1 MRLLQVYK
9 DVHPFVRGGIERYIH
24 DLSAFLAQR
33 GHQVTVLVA
42 GRGAGKSSV
51 SGFGVVEYP
60 CIARV
65 LSNPV
70 SPGLG
75 RILDSIEADAVH
87 FHVPLPSAVM
97 ARLLSVSRTPYIV
110 TYHSDIVRQAFLMP
124 LYGPFLRRFLRGAE
138 RILATSPVYRDTSPY
153 LAGLSNTEVVPI
165 GTDTSVFT
173 PADGETEGSYALFV
187 GRFRSYK
194 GIEVLLQ
201 AWREFPDRRLV
212 MVGGGPLE
220 GLVSRAVRR
229 DRLNIEVERDP
240 EDGRLLELYR
250 NAGFLVLP
258 STMRSE
264 AFGMVQTEA
273 MACGVPVIS
282 TALPTGVP
290 WVNRHGVS
298 GLVVPPGDPRALAEA
313 VRKMSDPA
321 VRRRLSKGALRRARE
336 EFDSGALFLRVEE
349 ILLEAADAGGR

>member
-1 MRLLQVYK
+1 MLQVYK
-9 DVHPFVRGGIERYIH
+9 DVHPFLTGGIERYIH
-24 DLSAFLAQR
+24 DLSAFLSQR
-33 GHQVTVLVA
+33 GHRVTVLVA
-42 GRGAGKSSV
+42 GREGRERTV
-51 SGFGVVEYP
+51 SGFRVAEYP
-60 CIARV
+60 CVARV
-65 LSNPV
+65 LSNPI

-75 RILDSIEADAVH
+75 RMLDSIEADAVQ

-138 RILATSPVYRDTSPY
+138 RVLATSPVYRDTSPY
-153 LAGLSNTEVVPI
+153 LSGLDNTEVVPI
-165 GTDTSVFT
+165 GTDTSLFT
-173 PADGETEGSYALFV
+173 PAAGETDGSYALFV

-194 GIEVLLQ
+194 GIEVLLR
-201 AWREFPDRRLV
+201 AWREFPEKRLI
-212 MVGGGPLE
+212 MAGGGPLE
-220 GLVSRAVRR
+220 GLVSRVARR
-229 DRLNIEVERDP
+229 DRLNIVMERDP
-240 EDGRLLELYR
+240 DDRKLLELYR

-290 WVNRHGVS
+290 WVNMHGVS
-298 GLVVPPGDPRALAEA
+298 GLVVPPGDPLALAEA

-321 VRRRLSKGALRRARE
+321 VRSELSKGALRRARE
-336 EFDSGALFLRVEE
+336 EFDSGDLFLRVEK
-349 ILLEAADAGGR
+349 ILLEAADAGRN